1 MIRAGVFIGVDR
13 TGGLQRLH
21 DGAAGAVKM
30 REWALRQGM
39 RPEDAVLITDSDG
52 ATVTPDDIYAAI
64 SGIVNGPGVDQ
75 LLIYFA
81 GHGVNLNRGEQWL
94 LSDAPVRSSA
104 AVDVRSS
111 VELARYCGIPHVV
124 VISDA
129 CRVAPEG
136 IQAQG
141 VRGVDIF
148 PNDGVGDRA
157 RPVDQFFAC
166 LLGRTAA
173 ELRDPQEAAST
184 YSALYTHTLLDG
196 LSGQVPAVIE
206 SLDPAGPP
214 RFVRPRRLQSWLET
228 EIPARVLARG
238 LQNKVNQNPDAIITS
253 DAAWLAEVEQAL
265 EAEAP
270 TAPAPPTRGPVRG
283 AEREASGEADAAD
296 GAAGADAEA
305 PTAGVGPPTSG
316 AEPPTAGAE
325 PITGPPPG
333 AVETTGSLRPL
344 PALGALPTTGR
355 VLERMTWAA
364 LADQPGLG
372 SSRADLAASGVGRDL
387 LRTAEEVSSS
397 FGPDHFETEC
407 GVKVRGTTLL
417 EVVAGRAQVEVLT
430 PELARVAPA
439 DVGPTSVVVSF
450 HGGTGTVIPV
460 LPGFVA
466 GLTVE
471 DGELVDVAY
480 EPSANSWR
488 WSEFEHRAEELRFL
502 RGVASSA
509 SRHGRF
515 RLDSEQAP
523 SLARHM
529 QTGKGFD
536 PTLAVYAAYAYS
548 DLQDVAHLDE
558 MSSFLRGD
566 LGVGLFDVELLA
578 RHLVD
583 VRVGPDVPVLPSAPL
598 LAQGWGVLRAH
609 RVRLPAALDGLGEHL
624 LESVWS
630 LYDPQGVALLCG
642 ALVKGEMR

>member
-39 RPEDAVLITDSDG
+39 RPEDAVLITDQDG
-52 ATVTPDDIYAAI
+52 AAVTPDDIYGAI

-81 GHGVNLNRGEQWL
+81 GHGINLNRGEQWL

-196 LSGQVPAVIE
+196 LSGHVPAVIE

-270 TAPAPPTRGPVRG
+270 TAPPTRGPVRG
-283 AEREASGEADAAD
+283 GEREPGASGAAD

-305 PTAGVGPPTSG
+305 PTAGPPTTG

-325 PITGPPPG
+325 APTTGAEPPSG
-333 AVETTGSLRPL
+333 AEETTGSLRPL

-364 LADQPGLG
+364 LGEQEGLG
-372 SSRADLAASGVGRDL
+372 DSRADLAASGVGRDL
-387 LRTAEEVSSS
+387 LRTAEEVSSP

-417 EVVAGRAQVEVLT
+417 EVVAGRAQAEVVT
-430 PELARVAPA
+430 PELARVVPSA
-439 DVGPTSVVVSF
+439 VGATSVVVSF
-450 HGGTGTVIPV
+450 DGGTGTVIPV

-480 EPSANSWR
+480 EPSTNSWR

-515 RLDSEQAP
+515 RLDNEQAP
-523 SLARHM
+523 SLARRM

-548 DLQDVAHLDE
+548 DLQDLEHLEE

-583 VRVGPDVPVLPSAPL
+583 VRVGPDVPVLPAAPL

-609 RVRLPAALDGLGEHL
+609 RVRLPVALDGLGDHL

-630 LYDPQGVALLCG
+630 LYDPQGVALLCS

>member
-30 REWALRQGM
+30 RDWALRQGM
-39 RPEDAVLITDSDG
+39 RPENAVLVTDQDG

-64 SGIVNGPGVDQ
+64 SGIVHGPGVDQ
-75 LLIYFA
+75 LVVYFA

-94 LSDAPVRSSA
+94 LSDAPVRTSA
-104 AVDVRSS
+104 AVDVRNS

-136 IQAQG
+136 IQAQN

-148 PNDGVGDRA
+148 PSDGVGDRA

-173 ELRDPQEAAST
+173 ELRDPAAAAST

-214 RFVRPRRLQSWLET
+214 RYVRPRRLQSWLET

-253 DAAWLAEVEQAL
+253 DAAWLAEVEQAT
-265 EAEAP
+265 E
-270 TAPAPPTRGPVRG
+270 APAPPTRGPVRG
-283 AEREASGEADAAD
+283 GEREPASPPSGAAD
-296 GAAGADAEA
+296 GADGES
-305 PTAGVGPPTSG
+305 PVVGVEPPSAG
-316 AEPPTAGAE
+316 AEPPTSAG
-325 PITGPPPG
+325 GP
-333 AVETTGSLRPL
+333 TGSLRPL
-344 PALGALPTTGR
+344 PALGTLPTTGR

-364 LADQPGLG
+364 LGDEPGLG
-372 SSRADLAASGVGRDL
+372 DSRADLAASGVGRDL
-387 LRTAEEVSSS
+387 LRTAEEVAAP
-397 FGPDHFETEC
+397 FGPDHFETGC
-407 GVKVRGTTLL
+407 GLKVRGATLL
-417 EVVAGRAQVEVLT
+417 EVVAGRAVAEVVT
-430 PELARVAPA
+430 PEVVRIVPSPA
-439 DVGPTSVVVSF
+439 GASSVVVSF
-450 HGGTGTVIPV
+450 HGGSGTVIPV

-480 EPSANSWR
+480 EPSSNSGR
-488 WSEFEHRAEELRFL
+488 WADYEDRAGDLRFL
-502 RGVASSA
+502 RGVAAAA

-515 RLDSEQAP
+515 RLDGAQAP
-523 SLARHM
+523 SLARQM

-536 PTLAVYAAYAYS
+536 PTLAVYAAYAYQ
-548 DLQDVAHLDE
+548 DLQDGEHLEE
-558 MSSFLRGD
+558 MSSYLRGD
-566 LGVGLFDVELLA
+566 LGAGLFDVELLA
-578 RHLVD
+578 RHLAD
-583 VRVGPDVPVLPSAPL
+583 QRLGPDAGVLPVTPL

-609 RVRLPAALDGLGEHL
+609 RVRLPAALDGLEGHL
-624 LESVWS
+624 LESLWS
-630 LYDPQGVALLCG
+630 LYDPSGVALLQS